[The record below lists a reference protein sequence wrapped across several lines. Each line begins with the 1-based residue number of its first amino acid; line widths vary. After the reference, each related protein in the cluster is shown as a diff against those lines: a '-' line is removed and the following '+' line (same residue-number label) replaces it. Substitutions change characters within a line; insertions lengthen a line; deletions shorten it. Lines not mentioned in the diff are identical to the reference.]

1 MRAPIA
7 GLTAAAAL
15 LTANFTAPPATAM
28 PVDNLAAASQEQSA
42 ATRQVVQYI
51 CGPYRC
57 WSRPAYYTPV
67 YVAPRAY
74 YAPRVYYGY
83 APPFYGAGWY
93 GGWGG
98 WGYRRVGW
106 GWGYRGWW

>member
-1 MRAPIA
+1 MRNPTA
-7 GLTAAAAL
+7 GLIAVAALFTASFMTTPAAAL
-15 LTANFTAPPATAM
+15 
-28 PVDNLAAASQEQSA
+28 PVDNLAAAAREQSA
-42 ATRQVVQYI
+42 ATRQDVQYI

-93 GGWGG
+93 GGWG
-98 WGYRRVGW
+98 YRRVGW
-106 GWGYRGWW
+106 GGGYRGWW